1 MTSLPQYCPY
11 LGTKFDRNTKW
22 GYASHLATC
31 YLSENEPFAP
41 SLSHQQRFCLTER
54 YPQCFRLTGQPTVV
68 APMYDMPG
76 TEPAPAQARGGAY
89 ETAQGPQVA
98 APAGLSA
105 VASDLTEPPRANPD
119 AAGPNSQPHA
129 QAGPAARTA
138 PGRFPPPRR
147 DPRSETAFAPG
158 AMAVIEGLVATVAGA
173 GRMGLAAIG
182 ALLLLVFAFIFLLQV
197 FGNESTS
204 QPETTTPVPGSKQPA
219 KGVVGSLPAPKPGA
233 NPTASV
239 PVKSP
244 GVAPKPVD
252 VQTQQRPAEVFNTDG
267 FGLSLRDGPSA
278 TANRIAVIV
287 EGDQIIVI
295 GSRTTE
301 EGEWLEVEY
310 EGQTGWAFAE
320 YIRDR

>member
-1 MTSLPQYCPY
+1 MTSQPQYCPY

-68 APMYDMPG
+68 SPMYDMPG
-76 TEPAPAQARGGAY
+76 NEPAPVQSRGGAF

-98 APAGLSA
+98 APAGMSA
-105 VASDLTEPPRANPD
+105 VGSGLTEPPRANPE
-119 AAGPNSQPHA
+119 ALGPNPQPHA
-129 QAGPAARTA
+129 QAGPTARPA
-138 PGRFPPPRR
+138 PGRYPPRGR
-147 DPRSETAFAPG
+147 DSRSETALAPG
-158 AMAVIEGLVATVAGA
+158 AMAMVDGLLASVAGA

-182 ALLLLVFAFIFLLQV
+182 ALLLLLFAFIFLLQV
-197 FGNESTS
+197 FGSDSPS
-204 QPETTTPVPGSKQPA
+204 QPEATTPGPASKQPA
-219 KGVVGSLPAPKPGA
+219 KGVAGSLPAPKPGA
-233 NPTASV
+233 NPTAGV
-239 PVKSP
+239 PAKSP
-244 GVAPKPVD
+244 GVVPKPED

-278 TANRIAVIV
+278 TANRIDVIL